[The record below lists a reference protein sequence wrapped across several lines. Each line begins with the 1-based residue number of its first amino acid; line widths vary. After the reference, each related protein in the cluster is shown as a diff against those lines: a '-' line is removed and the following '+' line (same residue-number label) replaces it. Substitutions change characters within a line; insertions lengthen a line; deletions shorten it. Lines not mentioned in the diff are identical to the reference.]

1 MLGVKCGKSEAGRT
15 QEQPGVYELEK
26 SRSLALRILAPR
38 SFTRRCLDH
47 SSPTAHAP
55 EEEGGPNAYENV
67 CLWFGN
73 CVHGRA
79 WGTGVAT

>member
-26 SRSLALRILAPR
+26 SRSLALRVLALR

-47 SSPTAHAP
+47 SGPTAHAP
-55 EEEGGPNAYENV
+55 EEERGTDAYENV
-67 CLWFGN
+67 CLRLGN
-73 CVHGRA
+73 CIHGSA
-79 WGTGVAT
+79 WGTGIAT